1 MTPAVQPSSR
11 PEKTSKPLALE
22 VRGLSFAYGE
32 RKALDGV
39 SFAIEPGRFT
49 ALLGPNGAG
58 KTTLVSLLCRL
69 FEPHAGTII
78 IEGRDLTQAKHRALA
93 SLGIVFQERTLE
105 AELTVEENLT
115 LAAALRGL
123 SRAEARAR
131 IEEALPRIGLPDSRH
146 VRPEN
151 LNAGHR
157 RRVEVARAF
166 LHRPRILLSDEAT
179 VGLDI
184 PARRSLISL
193 VRTLVRDEGL
203 SVLWATHLA
212 DEVQA
217 DDQLI
222 LLDRGRVIA
231 DGTTRDI
238 LAAAGAENVEQ
249 AFDTLVSRNVP

>member
-1 MTPAVQPSSR
+1 VTPAVPSPSGLEKGSR
-11 PEKTSKPLALE
+11 PLALE
-22 VRGLSFAYGE
+22 VRDLSFAYGE

-39 SFAIEPGRFT
+39 SFTIESGRFA

-69 FEPHAGTII
+69 FEPQAGTII
-78 IEGRDLTQAKHRALA
+78 IEGRDLKQTKHRALA
-93 SLGIVFQERTLE
+93 SLGIVFQERALE
-105 AELTVEENLT
+105 PELTVEENLA

-123 SRAEARAR
+123 SRAETQAR
-131 IEEALPRIGLPDSRH
+131 IKEALPRIGLPESGH

-151 LNAGHR
+151 LNAGHQ
-157 RRVEVARAF
+157 RRVEIARAF
-166 LHRPRILLSDEAT
+166 LHRPHILLSDEAT

-212 DEVQA
+212 DEVQV

-222 LLDRGRVIA
+222 LLDRGHVIA

-238 LAAAGAENVEQ
+238 LAAAGTDNVEQ
-249 AFDTLVSRNVP
+249 AFNTLVSRNAP

>member
-1 MTPAVQPSSR
+1 MTS
-11 PEKTSKPLALE
+11 SKPPALE
-22 VRGLSFAYGE
+22 VRDLSFAYGE

-39 SFAIEPGRFT
+39 SFTIGSGRFA

-69 FEPHAGTII
+69 FEPQSGTIVV
-78 IEGRDLTQAKHRALA
+78 EGRDLKVAKHRALA
-93 SLGIVFQERTLE
+93 SLGIVFQERALE
-105 AELTVEENLT
+105 AELTVEQNLS

-123 SRAEARAR
+123 SRSETEER
-131 IEEALPRIGLPDSRH
+131 IRDALPRIGLPDSRN
-146 VRPEN
+146 VRPET

-157 RRVEVARAF
+157 RRIEIARAF
-166 LHRPRILLSDEAT
+166 LHRPHILLSDEAT

-184 PARRSLISL
+184 PARRSLIAL
-193 VRTLVRDEGL
+193 VRTLVREEGL

-222 LLDRGRVIA
+222 VLDHGRVVA
-231 DGTTRDI
+231 DGTARDV
-238 LAAAGAENVEQ
+238 LASAGADTVEQ
-249 AFDTLVSRNVP
+249 AFDKLVSGNAP

>member
-1 MTPAVQPSSR
+1 MTPAVPSLSGL
-11 PEKTSKPLALE
+11 EKASKPLALE
-22 VRGLSFAYGE
+22 VRDLSFAYGE

-39 SFAIEPGRFT
+39 SFTIESGRFT

-69 FEPHAGTII
+69 FEPHAGTIV
-78 IEGRDLTQAKHRALA
+78 IEGRDLKQAKHRALA
-93 SLGIVFQERTLE
+93 SLGIVFQERALE
-105 AELTVEENLT
+105 PELTVEENLT

-123 SRAEARAR
+123 SRAETRAR

-146 VRPEN
+146 VRPEK

-157 RRVEVARAF
+157 RRIEIARAF
-166 LHRPRILLSDEAT
+166 LHHPRILLSDEAT

-238 LAAAGAENVEQ
+238 LAAAGAGNVEQ
-249 AFDTLVSRNVP
+249 AFDTLVSRNAP